1 MSHNN
6 KYTIELNQGNYYYI
20 RCNGLYV
27 ATVAKLY
34 GLKAVEDI
42 VQLLK
47 DSTNQH

>member
-1 MSHNN
+1 MPHNN
-6 KYTIELNQGNYYYI
+6 KYTIELNQGEYYCI

-34 GLKAVEDI
+34 GLKAAEDM

-47 DSTNQH
+47 DSTNHH